1 MSMQELRLVSEGP
14 QLPTARD
21 FLTSAGFGGAAAL
34 VAAIILVLIAI
45 FALRKASQR
54 HQLRLEQQE
63 HHLQEIREDELRA
76 AAVTRCW
83 QRFVWVVE
91 TAGLEPAASENATLG
106 LGPELA
112 LELLSGLLRDAEKLG
127 DDTLTKSVAV
137 YLNQLSLVLAQQ
149 SGPLSGLAAAGSAP
163 PRAKVDERARPPAP
177 KPPPPPAKAAE
188 PRNVPEP
195 RKAPEP
201 RKDVPETTSRATP
214 EAAAAKATQEATQQA
229 PVPAATQQASQAA
242 PAAKGPRRRG

>member
-1 MSMQELRLVSEGP
+1 MQELRLVAEGP

-45 FALRKASQR
+45 YALRKASQR

-63 HHLQEIREDELRA
+63 HHLQEIREDELRG

-127 DDTLTKSVAV
+127 DDTLAQSVAV

-163 PRAKVDERARPPAP
+163 PRAKLDERSRPPAP
-177 KPPPPPAKAAE
+177 KPPPPAKAAE
-188 PRNVPEP
+188 PRNVPES

-201 RKDVPETTSRATP
+201 RKDVPETASRATP
-214 EAAAAKATQEATQQA
+214 EAAVANATQEATQQA
-229 PVPAATQQASQAA
+229 PVPAATQQASQQA